1 MADETR
7 RRGKADRRKNEAKSE
22 MSERE
27 RIGEPKRAR
36 PMGVE
41 LVANDEGQQHSRVQ
55 QTLLR
60 VVI

>member
-27 RIGEPKRAR
+27 RIGEPKRPR
-36 PMGVE
+36 PRGVE
-41 LVANDEGQQHSRVQ
+41 LVANDGGQQHSGIKQSLPRVG
-55 QTLLR
+55 
-60 VVI
+60 I